1 MGFARR
7 QPVRR
12 DLEVR
17 EVRTAGLGR
26 KKLVDVRSSASIR
39 SRCVVT
45 PPGLVCSARD
55 HPRIKDALVAVFLRA
70 RESKAAAVKHTT
82 WAAVSQRCPTRTA
95 TRAAMNLW

>member
-1 MGFARR
+1 MSFARR

-55 HPRIKDALVAVFLRA
+55 HPRIKDALVAVFLRTCEA
-70 RESKAAAVKHTT
+70 NAAAVKHAT
-82 WAAVSQRCPTRTA
+82 WAAVSQQCSTRTA